1 MVKWESLL
9 FCVFKCVGGVREI
22 IMQALDGI
30 IDIRHHWNT
39 SGPFH
44 VFSVVGFFNR
54 NVGQ

>member
-9 FCVFKCVGGVREI
+9 FCVFKCVGGIREI